1 MRGLLQ
7 TIQTLGRALTPKP
20 RAAAFANKRPV
31 RTPTVL
37 QMESLECGA
46 AALSIV
52 LGYHGRHEPLEQL
65 RVRCGVGRDGAKVSN
80 LLRAARSFGMQATAW
95 STEARELPKLAAP
108 FMVFWNFNHF
118 VVVEGFAD
126 GMVHLN
132 DPAGGRRQVAEA
144 DFAAAFTGV
153 VLTFEPTKEFKTGG
167 GTGGLLQGM
176 LSRMASDRPALLFA
190 ALAGLFM
197 VVPGMVIP
205 VFTRLF
211 VDRIL
216 IDSQMG
222 WFLPILLGL
231 LLSTLLE
238 AGLAWLQGY
247 HLLRLQY
254 KLALAATGRYF
265 WHILHLPVLYFAQR
279 APGEV
284 ASRLGLNESV
294 AKVVS
299 GDLARALINGGLAFF
314 FVAVM
319 LTYDVLLTSIS
330 VAMVCASMTAFH
342 FAARR
347 TQELSISYAI
357 AGGRMQGNAS
367 NGIAMLETLQAS
379 ADDSH
384 FYTKYM
390 AQHALV
396 VNANQRMESSSAQYS
411 QVPLFL
417 MMFNTTLILVIGGL
431 RVMDGYLTIG
441 MLIAYQGLV
450 YNFTRPMSDLFGV
463 LEKVQRLR
471 GDLQRLDDVLNCSPD
486 PLLQTPAP
494 AEPDLSQKLSGAFEL
509 RGLRFAYS
517 PQDKPLFEQLNLK
530 VVAGERIG
538 IIGVSGSGK
547 STLARLIA
555 GVYSADAG
563 EILFDGKARSQYA
576 RDLIVSSLAHVDQDI
591 QFVEGTIRENLTLWD
606 HSLSESQIV
615 AAAKDALIHDFIM
628 TLPKGYDTPMQENGR
643 SLSGG
648 QRQRLE
654 IARALAINPRLLLL
668 DESTSSIDAAAET
681 RILDNC
687 RRRGCTTLI
696 VTHRRFAL
704 RSCDR
709 VMVLERGKV
718 TEEGLFDTLYARE
731 DSTCRRVLED
741 A

>member
-1 MRGLLQ
+1 MGFF
-7 TIQTLGRALTPKP
+7 TPRLIP
-20 RAAAFANKRPV
+20 GVV
-31 RTPTVL
+31 RTPTMM

-46 AALSIV
+46 AALGIV
-52 LGYHGRHEPLEQL
+52 LAYHGRYEPLEQL

-80 LLRAARSFGMQATAW
+80 LLRAARSFGLEAGAW
-95 STEARELPKLAAP
+95 STEAGELPKLKAP

-118 VVVEGFAD
+118 VVVEGFSD
-126 GMVHLN
+126 GLVYLN
-132 DPAGGRRQVAEA
+132 DPASGRRTVAQE

-153 VLTFEPTKEFKTGG
+153 VLTFAKTPQFEPGGATGSLLKTM
-167 GTGGLLQGM
+167 LQ
-176 LSRMASDRPALLFA
+176 RITSDRPALAFA
-190 ALAGLFM
+190 ALAGLFL
-197 VVPGMVIP
+197 VIPGMVIP

-216 IDSQMG
+216 IDNQMG

-238 AGLAWLQGY
+238 AGLAWLQGS

-254 KLALAATGRYF
+254 KLALSATGRYF

-279 APGEV
+279 APGEI
-284 ASRLGLNESV
+284 ASRLSLNESV

-330 VAMVCASMTAFH
+330 VAVVAISMAAFH

-347 TQELSISYAI
+347 TQELSVTYAI
-357 AGGRMQGNAS
+357 ADGRLRGNAS

-396 VNANQRMESSSAQYS
+396 VSANQRMETSSAQYS
-411 QVPLFL
+411 QVPAFL
-417 MMFNTTLILVIGGL
+417 MMFNTTLILVIGGF

-450 YNFTRPMSDLFGV
+450 ANFARPMSDLFNV

-471 GDLQRLDDVLNCSPD
+471 GDLQRLDDVLNCAPD
-486 PLLQTPAP
+486 SLTEHPVPSR
-494 AEPDLSQKLSGAFEL
+494 PDLSQKLSGAL
-509 RGLRFAYS
+509 SLHDVRFAYS
-517 PQDKPLFEQLNLK
+517 PQDKPLFDQLTMQVL
-530 VVAGERIG
+530 AGERIG
-538 IIGVSGSGK
+538 IVGASGAGK
-547 STLARLIA
+547 SSLARLIA
-555 GVYSADAG
+555 GMYAPDGG
-563 EILFDGKARSQYA
+563 EIRFDGQARSA
-576 RDLIVSSLAHVDQDI
+576 HPRELLASSVAHVDQDI
-591 QFVEGTIRENLTLWD
+591 QFFEGTIRENLTLWD
-606 HSLSESQIV
+606 RSLGEAQMV
-615 AAAKDALIHDFIM
+615 AAARDALIHDFIM
-628 TLPKGYDTPMQENGR
+628 GLPQGYDTRMDENGR
-643 SLSGG
+643 NLSGG

-654 IARALAINPRLLLL
+654 IARALTLNPRVLLL
-668 DESTSSIDAAAET
+668 DEATSSLDAASEA

-687 RRRGCTTLI
+687 RRRGCTVLVT
-696 VTHRRFAL
+696 THRRFVLTA
-704 RSCDR
+704 CDR
-709 VMVLERGKV
+709 VMVLQNGRIA
-718 TEEGLFDTLYARE
+718 EEGLFDELYAQP
-731 DSTCRRVLED
+731 DSICRRVLED

>member
-1 MRGLLQ
+1 MGFF
-7 TIQTLGRALTPKP
+7 TPRLIP
-20 RAAAFANKRPV
+20 GVV
-31 RTPTVL
+31 RTPTMM

-46 AALSIV
+46 AALGIV
-52 LGYHGRHEPLEQL
+52 LAYHGRYEPLEQL

-80 LLRAARSFGMQATAW
+80 LLRAARSFGLEAGAW
-95 STEARELPKLAAP
+95 STEAGELPKLKAP

-118 VVVEGFAD
+118 VVVEGFSD
-126 GMVHLN
+126 GVVYLN
-132 DPAGGRRQVAEA
+132 DPASGRRTVAQA

-153 VLTFEPTKEFKTGG
+153 VLTFAKTPQFEPGGATGSLLKTM
-167 GTGGLLQGM
+167 LQ
-176 LSRMASDRPALLFA
+176 RITSDRPALAFA
-190 ALAGLFM
+190 ALAGLFL
-197 VVPGMVIP
+197 VIPGMVIP

-216 IDSQMG
+216 IDNQMG

-238 AGLAWLQGY
+238 AGLAWLQGS

-254 KLALAATGRYF
+254 KLALSATGRYF

-279 APGEV
+279 APGEI
-284 ASRLGLNESV
+284 ASRLSLNESV

-330 VAMVCASMTAFH
+330 VAVVAISMAAFH

-347 TQELSISYAI
+347 TQELSVTYAI
-357 AGGRMQGNAS
+357 ADGRLRGNAS

-396 VNANQRMESSSAQYS
+396 VSANQRMETSSAQYS
-411 QVPLFL
+411 QVPAFL
-417 MMFNTTLILVIGGL
+417 MMFNTTLILVIGGF

-450 YNFTRPMSDLFGV
+450 ANFARPMSDLFNV

-471 GDLQRLDDVLNCSPD
+471 GDLQRLDDVLNCAPD
-486 PLLQTPAP
+486 PLTEHPVPAR
-494 AEPDLSQKLSGAFEL
+494 PDLSQKLSGAL
-509 RGLRFAYS
+509 SLHDVRFAYS
-517 PQDKPLFEQLNLK
+517 PQDKPLFDQLSMQVL
-530 VVAGERIG
+530 AGERIG
-538 IIGVSGSGK
+538 IVGASGAGK
-547 STLARLIA
+547 SSLARLIA
-555 GVYSADAG
+555 GMYAPDGG
-563 EILFDGKARSQYA
+563 EIRFDGQARA
-576 RDLIVSSLAHVDQDI
+576 AHPRELLASSVAHVDQDI
-591 QFVEGTIRENLTLWD
+591 QFFEGTIRENLTLWD
-606 HSLSESQIV
+606 RSLGEAQMV
-615 AAAKDALIHDFIM
+615 AAARDALIHDFIM
-628 TLPKGYDTPMQENGR
+628 GLPQGYDTRMDENGR
-643 SLSGG
+643 NLSGG

-654 IARALAINPRLLLL
+654 IARALTLNPRVLLL
-668 DESTSSIDAAAET
+668 DEATSSLDAASEA

-687 RRRGCTTLI
+687 RRRGCTVLVT
-696 VTHRRFAL
+696 THRRFVLNA
-704 RSCDR
+704 CDR
-709 VMVLERGKV
+709 VMVLQNGRIA
-718 TEEGLFDTLYARE
+718 EEGLFDELYAQP
-731 DSTCRRVLED
+731 DSICRSVLED

>member
-1 MRGLLQ
+1 MGFF
-7 TIQTLGRALTPKP
+7 TPRLIP
-20 RAAAFANKRPV
+20 GVV
-31 RTPTVL
+31 RTPTMM

-46 AALSIV
+46 AALGIV
-52 LGYHGRHEPLEQL
+52 LAYHGRYEPLEQL

-80 LLRAARSFGMQATAW
+80 LLRAARSFGLEAGAW
-95 STEARELPKLAAP
+95 STEAGELPKLKAP

-118 VVVEGFAD
+118 VVVEGFSD
-126 GMVHLN
+126 GVVYLN
-132 DPAGGRRQVAEA
+132 DPASGRRTVAQA

-153 VLTFEPTKEFKTGG
+153 VLTFAKTPQFEPGGATGSLLKTM
-167 GTGGLLQGM
+167 LQ
-176 LSRMASDRPALLFA
+176 RITSDRPALAFA
-190 ALAGLFM
+190 ALAGLFL
-197 VVPGMVIP
+197 VIPGMVIP

-216 IDSQMG
+216 IDNQMG

-238 AGLAWLQGY
+238 AGLAWLQGS

-254 KLALAATGRYF
+254 KLALSATGRYF

-279 APGEV
+279 APGEI
-284 ASRLGLNESV
+284 ASRLSLNESV

-330 VAMVCASMTAFH
+330 VAVVAISMAAFH

-347 TQELSISYAI
+347 TQELSVTYAI
-357 AGGRMQGNAS
+357 ADGRLRGNAS

-396 VNANQRMESSSAQYS
+396 VSANQRMEISSAQYS
-411 QVPLFL
+411 QVPAFL
-417 MMFNTTLILVIGGL
+417 MMFNTTLILVIGGF

-450 YNFTRPMSDLFGV
+450 ANFARPMSDLFNV

-471 GDLQRLDDVLNCSPD
+471 GDLQRLDDVLNCAPD
-486 PLLQTPAP
+486 PLTEHPVPAR
-494 AEPDLSQKLSGAFEL
+494 PDLSQKLSGALSLHEV
-509 RGLRFAYS
+509 RFAYS
-517 PQDKPLFEQLNLK
+517 PQDKPLFDQLNMQVL
-530 VVAGERIG
+530 AGERIG
-538 IIGVSGSGK
+538 IVGASGAGK
-547 STLARLIA
+547 SSLARLIA
-555 GVYSADAG
+555 GMYAPDGG
-563 EILFDGKARSQYA
+563 EIRFDGQPRAAHARELLA
-576 RDLIVSSLAHVDQDI
+576 SSVAHVDQDI
-591 QFVEGTIRENLTLWD
+591 QFFEGTIRENLTLWD
-606 HSLSESQIV
+606 RSLGEAQMV
-615 AAAKDALIHDFIM
+615 AAARDALIHDFIM
-628 TLPKGYDTPMQENGR
+628 SLPQGYDTRMDENGR
-643 SLSGG
+643 NLSGG

-654 IARALAINPRLLLL
+654 IARALTLNPRVLLL
-668 DESTSSIDAAAET
+668 DEATSSLDAASEA

-687 RRRGCTTLI
+687 RRRGCTVLVT
-696 VTHRRFAL
+696 THRRFVLNA
-704 RSCDR
+704 CDR
-709 VMVLERGKV
+709 VMVLQNGRIA
-718 TEEGLFDTLYARE
+718 EEGLFDELYAQP
-731 DSTCRRVLED
+731 DSICRRVLED

>member
-1 MRGLLQ
+1 MGFF
-7 TIQTLGRALTPKP
+7 TPRLIP
-20 RAAAFANKRPV
+20 GVV
-31 RTPTVL
+31 RTPTMM

-46 AALSIV
+46 AALGIV
-52 LGYHGRHEPLEQL
+52 LAYHGRYEPLEQL

-80 LLRAARSFGMQATAW
+80 LLRAARSFGLEAGAW
-95 STEARELPKLAAP
+95 STEAGELPKLKAP

-118 VVVEGFAD
+118 VVVEGFSD
-126 GMVHLN
+126 GVVYLN
-132 DPAGGRRQVAEA
+132 DPASGRRTVAQE

-153 VLTFEPTKEFKTGG
+153 VLTFAKTPQFEPGGATGSLLKTM
-167 GTGGLLQGM
+167 LQ
-176 LSRMASDRPALLFA
+176 RITSDRPALAFA
-190 ALAGLFM
+190 ALAGLFL
-197 VVPGMVIP
+197 VIPGMVIP

-216 IDSQMG
+216 IDNQMG

-238 AGLAWLQGY
+238 AGLAWLQGS

-254 KLALAATGRYF
+254 KLALSATGRYF

-279 APGEV
+279 APGEI
-284 ASRLGLNESV
+284 ASRLSLNESV

-330 VAMVCASMTAFH
+330 VAVVAISMAAFH

-347 TQELSISYAI
+347 TQELSVTYAI
-357 AGGRMQGNAS
+357 ADGRLRGNAS

-396 VNANQRMESSSAQYS
+396 VSANQRMETSSAQYS
-411 QVPLFL
+411 QVPAFL
-417 MMFNTTLILVIGGL
+417 MMFNTTLILVIGGF

-450 YNFTRPMSDLFGV
+450 ANFARPMSDLFNV

-471 GDLQRLDDVLNCSPD
+471 GDLQRLDDVLNCAPD
-486 PLLQTPAP
+486 PLTEHPVPAR
-494 AEPDLSQKLSGAFEL
+494 PDLSQKLSGAL
-509 RGLRFAYS
+509 SLHDVRFAYS
-517 PQDKPLFEQLNLK
+517 PQDKPLFDQLNMEVL
-530 VVAGERIG
+530 AGERIG
-538 IIGVSGSGK
+538 IVGASGAGK
-547 STLARLIA
+547 SSLARLIA
-555 GVYSADAG
+555 GMYAPDGG
-563 EILFDGKARSQYA
+563 EIRFDGQPRTAHARELLA
-576 RDLIVSSLAHVDQDI
+576 SSVAHVDQDI
-591 QFVEGTIRENLTLWD
+591 QFFEGTIRENLTLWD
-606 HSLSESQIV
+606 RSLGEAQMV
-615 AAAKDALIHDFIM
+615 AAARDALIHDFIM
-628 TLPKGYDTPMQENGR
+628 GLPQGYDTRMDENGR
-643 SLSGG
+643 NLSGG

-654 IARALAINPRLLLL
+654 IARALTLNPRVLLL
-668 DESTSSIDAAAET
+668 DEATSSLDAASEA

-687 RRRGCTTLI
+687 RRRGCTVLVT
-696 VTHRRFAL
+696 THRRFVLNA
-704 RSCDR
+704 CDR
-709 VMVLERGKV
+709 VMVLQNGRIA
-718 TEEGLFDTLYARE
+718 EEGLFDALYAQP
-731 DSTCRRVLED
+731 DSICRRVLED

>member
-1 MRGLLQ
+1 MGFF
-7 TIQTLGRALTPKP
+7 TPRLIP
-20 RAAAFANKRPV
+20 GVV
-31 RTPTVL
+31 RTPTMM

-46 AALSIV
+46 AALGIV
-52 LGYHGRHEPLEQL
+52 LAYHGRYEPLEQL

-80 LLRAARSFGMQATAW
+80 LLRAARSFGLEAGAW
-95 STEARELPKLAAP
+95 STEAGELPKLKAP

-118 VVVEGFAD
+118 VVVEGFSD
-126 GMVHLN
+126 GLVYLN
-132 DPAGGRRQVAEA
+132 DPASGRRTVAQE

-153 VLTFEPTKEFKTGG
+153 VLTFAKTPQFEPGGATGS
-167 GTGGLLQGM
+167 LLRTM
-176 LSRMASDRPALLFA
+176 LQRITSDRPALAFA
-190 ALAGLFM
+190 ALAGLFL
-197 VVPGMVIP
+197 VIPGMVIP

-216 IDSQMG
+216 IDNQMG

-238 AGLAWLQGY
+238 AGLAWLQGS

-254 KLALAATGRYF
+254 KLALSATGRYF

-279 APGEV
+279 APGEI
-284 ASRLGLNESV
+284 ASRLSLNESV

-330 VAMVCASMTAFH
+330 VAVVAISMAAFH

-347 TQELSISYAI
+347 TQELSVTYAI
-357 AGGRMQGNAS
+357 ADGRLRGNAS

-396 VNANQRMESSSAQYS
+396 VSANQRMETSSAQYS
-411 QVPLFL
+411 QVPAFL
-417 MMFNTTLILVIGGL
+417 MMFNTTLILVIGGF

-450 YNFTRPMSDLFGV
+450 ANFARPMSDLFNV

-471 GDLQRLDDVLNCSPD
+471 GDLQRLDDVLNCAPD
-486 PLLQTPAP
+486 PLTGHPVPAR
-494 AEPDLSQKLSGAFEL
+494 PDLSQKLSGALTL
-509 RGLRFAYS
+509 RDVRFAYS
-517 PQDKPLFEQLNLK
+517 PQDKPLFDQLDMQVL
-530 VVAGERIG
+530 AGERIG
-538 IIGVSGSGK
+538 IVGASGAGK
-547 STLARLIA
+547 SSLARLIA
-555 GVYSADAG
+555 GMYAPDSG
-563 EILFDGKARSQYA
+563 EIRFDGQARSA
-576 RDLIVSSLAHVDQDI
+576 HPRELLASSVAHVDQDI
-591 QFVEGTIRENLTLWD
+591 QFFEGTIRENLTLWD
-606 HSLSESQIV
+606 RSLGEAQMV
-615 AAAKDALIHDFIM
+615 AAARDALIHDFIM
-628 TLPKGYDTPMQENGR
+628 SLPQGYDTRMDENGR
-643 SLSGG
+643 NLSGG

-654 IARALAINPRLLLL
+654 IARALTLNPRVLLL
-668 DESTSSIDAAAET
+668 DEATSSLDAASEA

-687 RRRGCTTLI
+687 RRRGCTVLVT
-696 VTHRRFAL
+696 THRRFVLNA
-704 RSCDR
+704 CDR
-709 VMVLERGKV
+709 VMVLQNGRIA
-718 TEEGLFDTLYARE
+718 EEGLFDELYAQP
-731 DSTCRRVLED
+731 DSICRRVLED

>member
-1 MRGLLQ
+1 MGLLNKA
-7 TIQTLGRALTPKP
+7 IQR
-20 RAAAFANKRPV
+20 NVV

-46 AALSIV
+46 AALAII

-95 STEARELPKLAAP
+95 STEAAELPKLKMP

-126 GMVHLN
+126 GMAYLN
-132 DPAGGRRQVAEA
+132 DPASGRRQVRAE

-153 VLTFEPTKEFKTGG
+153 VLTFEPDADFKTGG
-167 GTGGLLQGM
+167 ATGGLLQAM
-176 LSRMASDRPALLFA
+176 LARMASDRPALIFA

-231 LLSTLLE
+231 FLSTMLE

-265 WHILHLPVLYFAQR
+265 WHILHLPVLYFSQR

-284 ASRLGLNESV
+284 ASRLALNESV

-319 LTYDVLLTSIS
+319 LTYDVLLTCIS
-330 VAMVCASMTAFH
+330 VTMVCVSMAAFRY
-342 FAARR
+342 AAKR

-357 AGGRMQGNAS
+357 ADGRLRGNAS
-367 NGIAMLETLQAS
+367 NGIAMLETLQAA

-384 FYTKYM
+384 FYTRYM

-396 VNANQRMESSSAQYS
+396 VNANQRMETSSAMYS
-411 QVPLFL
+411 QVPAFL
-417 MMFNTTLILVIGGL
+417 MMFNATLILVIGGF

-450 YNFTRPMSDLFGV
+450 YNFSRPMSDLFNV

-471 GDLQRLDDVLNCSPD
+471 GDLQRLDDVLNCSVD
-486 PLLQTPAP
+486 PLTTAPAP
-494 AEPDLSQKLSGAFEL
+494 QDPDLSQKLSGAFEL
-509 RGLRFAYS
+509 SGLRFAYS
-517 PQDKPLFEQLNLK
+517 PQDKPLFDNLDFSA
-530 VVAGERIG
+530 VAGERIG
-538 IIGVSGSGK
+538 IIGASGSGK
-547 STLARLIA
+547 STLARLVA
-555 GVYSADAG
+555 GMYSPDAG
-563 EILFDGKARSQYA
+563 EVRFDGKPRKNYA
-576 RDLIVSSLAHVDQDI
+576 RAMLASSVAHVDQDI
-591 QFVEGTIRENLTLWD
+591 QFIEGTVRENLTLWD
-606 HSLSESQIV
+606 HSLTEAQIV
-615 AAAKDALIHDFIM
+615 GAAKDALIHDFIM
-628 TLPKGYDTPMQENGR
+628 AMPKGYDTPMQENGR
-643 SLSGG
+643 NLSGG
-648 QRQRLE
+648 QRQRLD
-654 IARALAINPRLLLL
+654 IARALAGNPRILLL
-668 DESTSSIDAAAET
+668 DESTSSIDAASEA
-681 RILDNC
+681 RIMDNC
-687 RRRGCTTLI
+687 RRRGCTTVI
-696 VTHRRFAL
+696 ITHRRFSLQA
-704 RSCDR
+704 CDR
-709 VMVLERGKV
+709 VMVLERGAI
-718 TEEGLFDTLYARE
+718 TEEGLFDTLYAQP
-731 DSTCRRVLED
+731 DSTCRRVLEE

>member
-1 MRGLLQ
+1 M
-7 TIQTLGRALTPKP
+7 AFFKP
-20 RAAAFANKRPV
+20 RLKPGVV

-46 AALSIV
+46 AALGIV
-52 LGYHGRHEPLEQL
+52 LAYHGRYEPLEQL

-80 LLRAARSFGMQATAW
+80 LLHAARSFGLEAGAW
-95 STEARELPKLAAP
+95 STEASELPKLKAP

-126 GMVHLN
+126 GMVYLN
-132 DPAGGRRQVAEA
+132 DPASGRRTVAQA

-153 VLTFEPTKEFKTGG
+153 VLTFARTPEFQSGGATGSLLKT
-167 GTGGLLQGM
+167 M
-176 LSRMASDRPALLFA
+176 LTRITSDRPALAFA
-190 ALAGLFM
+190 ALAGLFL
-197 VVPGMVIP
+197 VIPGMVIP

-216 IDSQMG
+216 IDGQMG

-238 AGLAWLQGY
+238 AGLAWLQGS

-254 KLALAATGRYF
+254 KLALSATGRYF

-279 APGEV
+279 APGEI
-284 ASRLGLNESV
+284 ASRLSLNESV

-330 VAMVCASMTAFH
+330 VAVVAISMGAFH

-347 TQELSISYAI
+347 TQELSVSYAI
-357 AGGRMQGNAS
+357 ADGRLRGNAS

-396 VNANQRMESSSAQYS
+396 VSANQRMETSSAQYS
-411 QVPLFL
+411 QVPAFL
-417 MMFNTTLILVIGGL
+417 MMFNTTLILVIGGF
-431 RVMDGYLTIG
+431 RVMDGFLTIG

-450 YNFTRPMSDLFGV
+450 SNFARPMSDLFNV

-471 GDLQRLDDVLNCSPD
+471 GDLQRLDDVLNSAPD
-486 PLLQTPAP
+486 PLTEHPVPAR
-494 AEPDLSQKLSGAFEL
+494 PDLSQKLSGAL
-509 RGLRFAYS
+509 SLHGLRFAYS
-517 PQDKPLFEQLNLK
+517 PQDKPLFDQLDMQVL
-530 VVAGERIG
+530 AGERIG
-538 IIGVSGSGK
+538 IVGASGAGK
-547 STLARLIA
+547 SSLARLIA
-555 GVYSADAG
+555 GMYAPDAG
-563 EILFDGKARSQYA
+563 EIRFDGVARA
-576 RDLIVSSLAHVDQDI
+576 DHPRELIASSVAHVDQDI
-591 QFVEGTIRENLTLWD
+591 QFFEGTIRENLTLWD
-606 HSLSESQIV
+606 RSLDEAQMV
-615 AAAKDALIHDFIM
+615 AAARDALIHDFIM
-628 TLPKGYDTPMQENGR
+628 GLPQGYDTRMDENGR
-643 SLSGG
+643 NLSGG

-654 IARALAINPRLLLL
+654 IARALTLNPRILLL
-668 DESTSSIDAAAET
+668 DEATSSLDAASEA

-687 RRRGCTTLI
+687 RRRGCTVLLA
-696 VTHRRFAL
+696 THRRFVL

-709 VMVLERGKV
+709 VMVLEAGHV
-718 TEEGLFDTLYARE
+718 AEEGLFDTLYAQP
-731 DSTCRRVLED
+731 DSICRSVLED

>member
-1 MRGLLQ
+1 MGLLNKA
-7 TIQTLGRALTPKP
+7 IQR
-20 RAAAFANKRPV
+20 NVV

-46 AALSIV
+46 AALAII

-95 STEARELPKLAAP
+95 STEAAELPKLKMP

-126 GMVHLN
+126 GMAYLN
-132 DPAGGRRQVAEA
+132 DPASGRRQVRAD

-153 VLTFEPTKEFKTGG
+153 VLTFEPGADFKTGG
-167 GTGGLLQGM
+167 ATGGLLQAM
-176 LSRMASDRPALLFA
+176 LARMASDRPALIFA

-231 LLSTLLE
+231 FLSTMLE

-265 WHILHLPVLYFAQR
+265 WHILHLPVLYFSQR

-284 ASRLGLNESV
+284 ASRLALNESV

-319 LTYDVLLTSIS
+319 LTYDVLLTCIS
-330 VAMVCASMTAFH
+330 VTMVCVSMAAFRY
-342 FAARR
+342 AAKR

-357 AGGRMQGNAS
+357 ADGRLRGNAS
-367 NGIAMLETLQAS
+367 NGIAMLETLQAA

-384 FYTKYM
+384 FYTRYM

-396 VNANQRMESSSAQYS
+396 VNANQRMETSSAMYS
-411 QVPLFL
+411 QVPAFL
-417 MMFNTTLILVIGGL
+417 MMFNATLILVIGGF

-450 YNFTRPMSDLFGV
+450 YNFSRPMSDLFNV

-471 GDLQRLDDVLNCSPD
+471 GDLQRLDDVLNCSVD
-486 PLLQTPAP
+486 PLTTAPAP
-494 AEPDLSQKLSGAFEL
+494 QDPDLSQKLSGAFEL
-509 RGLRFAYS
+509 SGLRFAYS
-517 PQDKPLFEQLNLK
+517 PQDKPLFDNLDFSA
-530 VVAGERIG
+530 VAGERIG
-538 IIGVSGSGK
+538 IIGASGSGK
-547 STLARLIA
+547 STLARLVA
-555 GVYSADAG
+555 GMYSPDAG
-563 EILFDGKARSQYA
+563 EVRFDGKPRKNYA
-576 RDLIVSSLAHVDQDI
+576 RAMLASSVAHVDQDI
-591 QFVEGTIRENLTLWD
+591 QFIEGTVRENLTLWD
-606 HSLSESQIV
+606 HSLTEAQIV
-615 AAAKDALIHDFIM
+615 GAAKDALIHDFIM
-628 TLPKGYDTPMQENGR
+628 AMPKGYDTPMQENGR
-643 SLSGG
+643 NLSGG
-648 QRQRLE
+648 QRQRLD
-654 IARALAINPRLLLL
+654 IARALAGNPRILLL
-668 DESTSSIDAAAET
+668 DESTSSIDAASEA
-681 RILDNC
+681 RIMDNC
-687 RRRGCTTLI
+687 RRRGCTTVI
-696 VTHRRFAL
+696 ITHRRFSLQA
-704 RSCDR
+704 CDR
-709 VMVLERGKV
+709 VMVLERGAI
-718 TEEGLFDTLYARE
+718 TEEGLFDTLYAQPG
-731 DSTCRRVLED
+731 STCRRVLEE

>member
-1 MRGLLQ
+1 MGLLNR
-7 TIQTLGRALTPKP
+7 TMR
-20 RAAAFANKRPV
+20 RNVV

-46 AALSIV
+46 AALAII
-52 LGYHGRHEPLEQL
+52 LGYHGRNEPLEQL

-95 STEARELPKLAAP
+95 STEAAELPKLKMP

-126 GMVHLN
+126 GMAHLN
-132 DPAGGRRQVAEA
+132 DPASGRRQVRAD

-153 VLTFEPTKEFKTGG
+153 VLTFEPGADFKTGG
-167 GTGGLLQGM
+167 ATGGLLQAM
-176 LSRMASDRPALLFA
+176 LERMASDRPALLFA

-231 LLSTLLE
+231 FLSTMLE

-265 WHILHLPVLYFAQR
+265 WHILHLPVLYFSQR

-284 ASRLGLNESV
+284 ASRLALNESV

-319 LTYDVLLTSIS
+319 LTYDVLLTCIS
-330 VAMVCASMTAFH
+330 VTMVCASMAAFRY
-342 FAARR
+342 AAKR

-357 AGGRMQGNAS
+357 ADGRLRGNAS
-367 NGIAMLETLQAS
+367 NGIAMLETLQAG

-384 FYTKYM
+384 FYTKHM
-390 AQHALV
+390 AQQALV
-396 VNANQRMESSSAQYS
+396 VNANQRMETSSAMYS
-411 QVPLFL
+411 QVPAFL
-417 MMFNTTLILVIGGL
+417 MMFNATLILVIGGF

-450 YNFTRPMSDLFGV
+450 FNFSRPMSDLFNV

-471 GDLQRLDDVLNCSPD
+471 GDLQRLDDVLNCSVD
-486 PLLQTPAP
+486 PLTTAPAP
-494 AEPDLSQKLSGAFEL
+494 EDPDLSQKLSGAFEL
-509 RGLRFAYS
+509 SGLRFAYS
-517 PQDKPLFEQLNLK
+517 PQDKPLFDNLDFSA
-530 VVAGERIG
+530 VAGERIG
-538 IIGVSGSGK
+538 IIGASGSGK
-547 STLARLIA
+547 STLARLVA
-555 GVYSADAG
+555 GMYSPDAG
-563 EILFDGKARSQYA
+563 EIRFDGKAR
-576 RDLIVSSLAHVDQDI
+576 RDYTRAMLASSVAHVDQDI
-591 QFVEGTIRENLTLWD
+591 QFIEGTVRENLTLWD
-606 HSLSESQIV
+606 HSLTEAQIV
-615 AAAKDALIHDFIM
+615 GAAKDALIHDFIM
-628 TLPKGYDTPMQENGR
+628 AMPKGYDTPMQENGR
-643 SLSGG
+643 NLSGG
-648 QRQRLE
+648 QRQRLD
-654 IARALAINPRLLLL
+654 IARALAGNPRILLL
-668 DESTSSIDAAAET
+668 DESTSSIDAASEA
-681 RILDNC
+681 RIMDNC
-687 RRRGCTTLI
+687 RRRGCTTVI
-696 VTHRRFAL
+696 ITHRRFSLQA
-704 RSCDR
+704 CDR
-709 VMVLERGKV
+709 VMVLERGAI
-718 TEEGLFDTLYARE
+718 TEEGTFDTLYAQR
-731 DSTCRRVLED
+731 DSTCRRVLEE

>member
-1 MRGLLQ
+1 MRLLKKA
-7 TIQTLGRALTPKP
+7 IAR
-20 RAAAFANKRPV
+20 NVV

-46 AALSIV
+46 AALAIV
-52 LGYHGRHEPLEQL
+52 LGYHGRHEAVEQL

-80 LLRAARSFGMQATAW
+80 ILRAARSVGMQATAW
-95 STEARELPKLAAP
+95 STEASELPKLQAP
-108 FMVFWNFNHF
+108 YMVFWNFNHF
-118 VVVEGFAD
+118 VVVEGFDD

-132 DPAGGRRQVAEA
+132 DPASGRRQVRAA

-153 VLTFEPTKEFKTGG
+153 VLTFEPTREFKTSGAGG
-167 GTGGLLQGM
+167 SLLKGM
-176 LSRMASDRPALLFA
+176 VSRMASDRPALIFA

-216 IDSQMG
+216 IGSQMS

-231 LLSTLLE
+231 FMSTMLE
-238 AGLAWLQGY
+238 AGLAWLQGA

-265 WHILHLPVLYFAQR
+265 WHILHLPVLYFSQR

-330 VAMVCASMTAFH
+330 VAMVCASMAAFH

-347 TQELSISYAI
+347 TQELSITYAI
-357 AGGRMQGNAS
+357 AGGRLRGNSA

-390 AQHALV
+390 AQHALT
-396 VNANQRMESSSAQYS
+396 VNANQRMETSSAQYS
-411 QVPLFL
+411 QVPAFL
-417 MMFNTTLILVIGGL
+417 MMFNATLILVIGGL

-450 YNFTRPMSDLFGV
+450 YNFSRPMSDLFGV

-471 GDLQRLDDVLNCSPD
+471 GDLQRLDDVLNCSID
-486 PLLQTPAP
+486 PLTQVPAP
-494 AEPDLSQKLSGAFEL
+494 AAPDLSQKLSGAFAL
-509 RGLRFAYS
+509 RALCFAYS
-517 PQDKPLFEQLNLK
+517 PQDKPLFDKLHLTAL
-530 VVAGERIG
+530 AGERIG
-538 IIGVSGSGK
+538 IVGASGSGK
-547 STLARLIA
+547 SSLARLIA
-555 GVYSADAG
+555 GMYSPDAG
-563 EILFDGKARSQYA
+563 EVCFDGKPRSAYA
-576 RDLIVSSLAHVDQDI
+576 RELLVSSIAHVDQDI
-591 QFVEGTIRENLTLWD
+591 QFIEGTVRENLTLWD
-606 HSLSESQIV
+606 RSLSESHMV
-615 AAAKDALIHDFIM
+615 EAAKDALIHDFIM
-628 TLPKGYDTPMQENGR
+628 SMPNGYDTRMEENGR
-643 SLSGG
+643 NLSGG

-654 IARALAINPRLLLL
+654 IARALAGNPRLLLL
-668 DESTSSIDAAAET
+668 DESTSSIDAASEA

-696 VTHRRFAL
+696 ATHRRFSL
-704 RSCDR
+704 RACDR
-709 VMVLERGKV
+709 IMVLERGV
-718 TEEGLFDTLYARE
+718 IAEEGLFDRLYA
-731 DSTCRRVLED
+731 DAGSACRRVLED

>member
-1 MRGLLQ
+1 MGLL
-7 TIQTLGRALTPKP
+7 
-20 RAAAFANKRPV
+20 NKAIHRNVV

-46 AALSIV
+46 AALAII

-95 STEARELPKLAAP
+95 STEATELPKLKTP

-126 GMVHLN
+126 GMAHLN
-132 DPAGGRRQVAEA
+132 DPASGRRQVRAD

-153 VLTFEPTKEFKTGG
+153 VLTFEPGPDFKTGG
-167 GTGGLLQGM
+167 ATGGLLQAM
-176 LSRMASDRPALLFA
+176 LARMASDRPALIFA

-231 LLSTLLE
+231 FLSTMLE

-265 WHILHLPVLYFAQR
+265 WHILHLPVLYFSQR

-284 ASRLGLNESV
+284 ASRLSLNESV

-319 LTYDVLLTSIS
+319 LTYDVLLTCIS
-330 VAMVCASMTAFH
+330 VTMVCVSMAAFRY
-342 FAARR
+342 AAKR

-357 AGGRMQGNAS
+357 ADGRLRGNAS
-367 NGIAMLETLQAS
+367 NGIAMLETLQAA

-384 FYTKYM
+384 FYTRYM

-396 VNANQRMESSSAQYS
+396 VNANQRMETSSAMYS
-411 QVPLFL
+411 QVPAFL
-417 MMFNTTLILVIGGL
+417 MMFNATLILVIGGF

-450 YNFTRPMSDLFGV
+450 YNFSRPMSDLFNV

-471 GDLQRLDDVLNCSPD
+471 GDLQRLDDVLNCSAD
-486 PLLQTPAP
+486 PLTTAPAP
-494 AEPDLSQKLSGAFEL
+494 DNPDLSQKLSGAFEL
-509 RGLRFAYS
+509 SGLRFAYS
-517 PQDKPLFEQLNLK
+517 PQDKPLFDNLDFSA
-530 VVAGERIG
+530 VAGERIG
-538 IIGVSGSGK
+538 IIGASGSGK
-547 STLARLIA
+547 STLARLVA
-555 GVYSADAG
+555 GMYSPDAG
-563 EILFDGKARSQYA
+563 EVRFDGKPRKDYA
-576 RDLIVSSLAHVDQDI
+576 RAMLASSVAHVDQDI
-591 QFVEGTIRENLTLWD
+591 QFIEGTVRENLTLWD
-606 HSLSESQIV
+606 HSLTEAQIV
-615 AAAKDALIHDFIM
+615 GAAKDALIHDFIM
-628 TLPKGYDTPMQENGR
+628 AMPKGYDTPMQENGR
-643 SLSGG
+643 NLSGG
-648 QRQRLE
+648 QRQRLD
-654 IARALAINPRLLLL
+654 IARALAGNPRILLL
-668 DESTSSIDAAAET
+668 DESTSSIDAASEA
-681 RILDNC
+681 RIMDNC
-687 RRRGCTTLI
+687 RRRGCTTVI
-696 VTHRRFAL
+696 ITHRRFSLQA
-704 RSCDR
+704 CDR
-709 VMVLERGKV
+709 VMVLERGAI
-718 TEEGLFDTLYARE
+718 TEEGLFDTLYAQP
-731 DSTCRRVLED
+731 DSTCRRVLEE

>member
-1 MRGLLQ
+1 MGFF
-7 TIQTLGRALTPKP
+7 TPRLIP
-20 RAAAFANKRPV
+20 GVV
-31 RTPTVL
+31 RTPTMM

-46 AALSIV
+46 AALGIV
-52 LGYHGRHEPLEQL
+52 LAYHGRYEPLEQL

-80 LLRAARSFGMQATAW
+80 LLRAARSFGLEAGAW
-95 STEARELPKLAAP
+95 STEPGELPKLKAP

-118 VVVEGFAD
+118 VVVEGFSD
-126 GMVHLN
+126 GLVYLN
-132 DPAGGRRQVAEA
+132 DPASGRRTVAQE

-153 VLTFEPTKEFKTGG
+153 VLTFAKTPQFEPGGATGSLLKTM
-167 GTGGLLQGM
+167 LQ
-176 LSRMASDRPALLFA
+176 RITSDRPALAFA
-190 ALAGLFM
+190 ALAGLFL
-197 VVPGMVIP
+197 VIPGMVIP

-216 IDSQMG
+216 IDNQMG

-238 AGLAWLQGY
+238 AGLAWLQGS

-254 KLALAATGRYF
+254 KLALSATGRYF

-279 APGEV
+279 APGEI
-284 ASRLGLNESV
+284 ASRLSLNESV

-330 VAMVCASMTAFH
+330 VAVVAISMAAFH

-347 TQELSISYAI
+347 TQELSVTYAI
-357 AGGRMQGNAS
+357 ADGRLRGNAS

-396 VNANQRMESSSAQYS
+396 VSANQRMETSSAQYS
-411 QVPLFL
+411 QVPAFL
-417 MMFNTTLILVIGGL
+417 MMFNTTLILVIGGF

-450 YNFTRPMSDLFGV
+450 ANFARPMSDLFNV

-471 GDLQRLDDVLNCSPD
+471 GDLQRLDDVLNCAPD
-486 PLLQTPAP
+486 PLTAHPVPAR
-494 AEPDLSQKLSGAFEL
+494 PDLSQKLSGAL
-509 RGLRFAYS
+509 SLHDVRFAYS
-517 PQDKPLFEQLNLK
+517 PQDKPLFDQLNMQVL
-530 VVAGERIG
+530 AGERIG
-538 IIGVSGSGK
+538 IVGASGAGK
-547 STLARLIA
+547 SSLARLIA
-555 GVYSADAG
+555 GMYGPDSG
-563 EILFDGKARSQYA
+563 EIRFDGQARSA
-576 RDLIVSSLAHVDQDI
+576 HPRELLASSVAHVDQDI
-591 QFVEGTIRENLTLWD
+591 QFFEGTIRENLTLWD
-606 HSLSESQIV
+606 RSLDEAQMV
-615 AAAKDALIHDFIM
+615 AAARDALIHDFIM
-628 TLPKGYDTPMQENGR
+628 GLPQGYDTRMDENGR
-643 SLSGG
+643 NLSGG

-654 IARALAINPRLLLL
+654 IARSLTLNPRVLLL
-668 DESTSSIDAAAET
+668 DEATSSLDAASES

-687 RRRGCTTLI
+687 RRRGCTVLVT
-696 VTHRRFAL
+696 THRRFVLNA
-704 RSCDR
+704 CDR
-709 VMVLERGKV
+709 VMVLQNGRIA
-718 TEEGLFDTLYARE
+718 EEGLFDELYAQP
-731 DSTCRRVLED
+731 DSICRRVLED

>member
-1 MRGLLQ
+1 MGFF
-7 TIQTLGRALTPKP
+7 TPRLIP
-20 RAAAFANKRPV
+20 GVV
-31 RTPTVL
+31 RTPTMM

-46 AALSIV
+46 AALGIV
-52 LGYHGRHEPLEQL
+52 LAYHGRYEPLEQL

-80 LLRAARSFGMQATAW
+80 LLRAARSFGLEAGAW
-95 STEARELPKLAAP
+95 STEAGELPKLKAP

-118 VVVEGFAD
+118 VVVEGFSD
-126 GMVHLN
+126 GVVYLN
-132 DPAGGRRQVAEA
+132 DPASGRRTVAQA

-153 VLTFEPTKEFKTGG
+153 VLTFAKTPQFEPGGATGSLLKTM
-167 GTGGLLQGM
+167 LQ
-176 LSRMASDRPALLFA
+176 RITSDRPALAFA
-190 ALAGLFM
+190 ALAGLFL
-197 VVPGMVIP
+197 VIPGMVIP

-216 IDSQMG
+216 IDNQMG

-238 AGLAWLQGY
+238 AGLAWLQGS

-254 KLALAATGRYF
+254 KLALSATGRYF

-279 APGEV
+279 APGEI
-284 ASRLGLNESV
+284 ASRLSLNESV

-330 VAMVCASMTAFH
+330 VAVVAISMAAFH

-347 TQELSISYAI
+347 TQELSVTYAI
-357 AGGRMQGNAS
+357 ADGRLRGNAS

-396 VNANQRMESSSAQYS
+396 VSANQRMEISSAQYS
-411 QVPLFL
+411 QVPAFL
-417 MMFNTTLILVIGGL
+417 MMFNTTLILVIGGF

-450 YNFTRPMSDLFGV
+450 ANFARPMSDLFNV

-471 GDLQRLDDVLNCSPD
+471 GDLQRLDDVLNCAPD
-486 PLLQTPAP
+486 PLTEHPVPAR
-494 AEPDLSQKLSGAFEL
+494 PDLSQKLSGALSLHEV
-509 RGLRFAYS
+509 RFAYS
-517 PQDKPLFEQLNLK
+517 PQDKPLFDQLNMQVL
-530 VVAGERIG
+530 AGERIG
-538 IIGVSGSGK
+538 IVGASGAGK
-547 STLARLIA
+547 SSLARLIA
-555 GVYSADAG
+555 GMYAPDGG
-563 EILFDGKARSQYA
+563 EIRFDGQPRAAHARELLA
-576 RDLIVSSLAHVDQDI
+576 SSVAHVDQDI
-591 QFVEGTIRENLTLWD
+591 QFFEGTIRENLTLWD
-606 HSLSESQIV
+606 RSLGEAQMV
-615 AAAKDALIHDFIM
+615 AAARDALIHDFIM
-628 TLPKGYDTPMQENGR
+628 SLPQGYDTRMDENGR
-643 SLSGG
+643 NLSGG

-654 IARALAINPRLLLL
+654 IARALTLNPRVLLL
-668 DESTSSIDAAAET
+668 DEATSSLDAASEA

-687 RRRGCTTLI
+687 RRRGCTVLVT
-696 VTHRRFAL
+696 THRRFVL
-704 RSCDR
+704 NVCDR
-709 VMVLERGKV
+709 VMVLQNGRIA
-718 TEEGLFDTLYARE
+718 EEGLFDELYAQP
-731 DSTCRRVLED
+731 DSICRRVLED

>member
-1 MRGLLQ
+1 M
-7 TIQTLGRALTPKP
+7 RALKK
-20 RAAAFANKRPV
+20 AINGGVV

-46 AALSIV
+46 AALGIM
-52 LGYHGRHEPLEQL
+52 LAYYGRHEPLEQL

-80 LLRAARSFGMQATAW
+80 LLRAARSFGMEATAW
-95 STEARELPKLAAP
+95 STEAKELPKLEAP

-126 GMVHLN
+126 GLVYLN
-132 DPAGGRRQVAEA
+132 DPASGRRSVRAE

-153 VLTFEPTKEFKTGG
+153 VLTFKPTPEFKTGG
-167 GTGGLLQGM
+167 ASGGVLRAM
-176 LSRMASDRPALLFA
+176 VDRMASDRPAIAFA

-216 IDSQMG
+216 IDSQMS

-231 LLSTLLE
+231 LLSTMME
-238 AGLAWLQGY
+238 AALAWLQGS

-265 WHILHLPVLYFAQR
+265 WHILHLPVLYFSQR

-294 AKVVS
+294 AKVIS

-330 VAMVCASMTAFH
+330 VAMVCASMAAFH
-342 FAARR
+342 YAAKR

-357 AGGRMQGNAS
+357 AGGRLQGNAS
-367 NGIAMLETLQAS
+367 NGIATLETLQAN

-384 FYTKYM
+384 FYTKHM
-390 AQHALV
+390 AQQALV
-396 VNANQRMESSSAQYS
+396 VNANQRMETSSAIYS
-411 QVPLFL
+411 QVPAFL
-417 MMFNTTLILVIGGL
+417 MMFNATLILVIGGF

-450 YNFTRPMSDLFGV
+450 YNFSRPMSDLFNAM
-463 LEKVQRLR
+463 EKVQRLR
-471 GDLQRLDDVLNCSPD
+471 GDLQRLDDVLNCSLD
-486 PLLQTPAP
+486 PLTTAPSPVTQQPAH
-494 AEPDLSQKLSGAFEL
+494 KLSGRFEL

-517 PQDKPLFEQLNLK
+517 PQDKPLFEQLDLHAL
-530 VVAGERIG
+530 AGERIG
-538 IIGVSGSGK
+538 IVGASGSGK
-547 STLARLIA
+547 STLMRLIA
-555 GVYSADAG
+555 GMYAPDAG
-563 EILFDGKARSQYA
+563 EIRFDGQPRSA
-576 RDLIVSSLAHVDQDI
+576 WPRAVLAGSVAHVDQDI
-591 QFVEGTIRENLTLWD
+591 QFIEGTVRENLTLWD
-606 HSLSESQIV
+606 ASLSETQIV
-615 AAAKDALIHDFIM
+615 AAARDALIHDFIM
-628 TLPKGYDTPMQENGR
+628 SLPKGYDTRMEENGR
-643 SLSGG
+643 NLSGG

-654 IARALAINPRLLLL
+654 IARALAGNPRLLLL
-668 DESTSSIDAAAET
+668 DESTSAVDAESEA

-687 RRRGCTTLI
+687 RRRGCTTVV
-696 VTHRRFAL
+696 VTHRRFSL
-704 RSCDR
+704 RACDR
-709 VMVLERGKV
+709 VMVLERGAI
-718 TEEGLFDTLYARE
+718 TEQGPFDTLYAERG
-731 DSTCRRVLED
+731 STCRRVLEE

>member
-1 MRGLLQ
+1 M
-7 TIQTLGRALTPKP
+7 AV
-20 RAAAFANKRPV
+20 V

-46 AALSIV
+46 AALGIV

-80 LLRAARSFGMQATAW
+80 LLRAARSFGMKAGAW
-95 STEARELPKLAAP
+95 STEAAELPKLRAP

-126 GMVHLN
+126 GVAYLN
-132 DPAGGRRQVAEA
+132 DPASGRRQVPAA
-144 DFAAAFTGV
+144 DFAAAFTGL
-153 VLTFEPTKEFKTGG
+153 VLTFEPGPDFKAGG
-167 GTGGLLQGM
+167 ATGGLLKSM
-176 LSRMASDRPALLFA
+176 LGRMASDRPALMFA

-197 VVPGMVIP
+197 VIPGMVIP

-231 LLSTLLE
+231 LLATMLE

-247 HLLRLQY
+247 HLMRLQF

-330 VAMVCASMTAFH
+330 VGMVTISMAAFH
-342 FAARR
+342 YAARR
-347 TQELSISYAI
+347 TQELSITTAI
-357 AGGRMQGNAS
+357 AEGRLRGNAAS
-367 NGIAMLETLQAS
+367 GIAMLETLQAS

-396 VNANQRMESSSAQYS
+396 LNANQRLETSSAKYG
-411 QVPLFL
+411 QVPAFL

-450 YNFTRPMSDLFGV
+450 YNFSRPMLDLFNV

-486 PLLQTPAP
+486 PLTQNTPP
-494 AEPDLSQKLSGAFEL
+494 ARPDLSQKLSGALEL
-509 RGLRFAYS
+509 DALRFAYS
-517 PQDKPLFEQLNLK
+517 PQDPPLFNGLSMSVL
-530 VVAGERIG
+530 AGERVAIVG
-538 IIGVSGSGK
+538 QSGSGK
-547 STLARLIA
+547 SSLARLIA
-555 GVYSADAG
+555 GIYSPDQG
-563 EILFDGKARSQYA
+563 EIRFDGQPRAALARELVA
-576 RDLIVSSLAHVDQDI
+576 SSVAHVDQDI
-591 QFVEGTIRENLTLWD
+591 QFFEGTIRDNLTLWD
-606 HSLSESQIV
+606 RSLSEAQMV
-615 AAAKDALIHDFIM
+615 AAAKDALIHDFIAS
-628 TLPKGYDTPMQENGR
+628 LPQGYDTKMDENGR
-643 SLSGG
+643 NLSGG
-648 QRQRLE
+648 QRQRLD
-654 IARALAINPRLLLL
+654 IARALAGNPRVLLL
-668 DESTSSIDAAAET
+668 DEATNSLDAAAET
-681 RILDNC
+681 RILENC
-687 RRRGCTTLI
+687 RRRGCTTI
-696 VTHRRFAL
+696 ISTHRRFTL
-704 RSCDR
+704 RNCDR
-709 VMVLERGKV
+709 VLVLDGGRIVEQGPFAHLAAQPNSV
-718 TEEGLFDTLYARE
+718 
-731 DSTCRRVLED
+731 CQRVLED

>member
-1 MRGLLQ
+1 ML
-7 TIQTLGRALTPKP
+7 
-20 RAAAFANKRPV
+20 V
-31 RTPTVL
+31 RTPTVM

-46 AALSIV
+46 AALAII
-52 LGYHGRHEPLEQL
+52 LGYYGRHEPLEQL

-95 STEARELPKLAAP
+95 STEAKELPKLDAP

-126 GMVHLN
+126 GLVYLN
-132 DPAGGRRQVAEA
+132 DPATGRRQVQAD

-153 VLTFEPTKEFKTGG
+153 VLTFEPTADFKKGG
-167 GTGGLLQGM
+167 ATGGLLKGM
-176 LSRMASDRPALLFA
+176 LDRMASDRPALMFA

-216 IDSQMG
+216 IDSQMS

-238 AGLAWLQGY
+238 AGLAWLQGA

-265 WHILHLPVLYFAQR
+265 WHILHLPVLYFSQR

-330 VAMVCASMTAFH
+330 VLIVGASMAVFH
-342 FAARR
+342 FAAKR
-347 TQELSISYAI
+347 TQALSVSYAI
-357 AGGRMQGNAS
+357 ASGRLQGNAA
-367 NGIAMLETLQAS
+367 NGIAMMETLQAS

-384 FYTKYM
+384 FYTKHM

-396 VNANQRMESSSAQYS
+396 VNANQRMETSSAEYA
-411 QVPLFL
+411 QVPAFL
-417 MMFNTTLILVIGGL
+417 MLFNATLILVIGGL

-450 YNFTRPMSDLFGV
+450 YNFSRPMLDLFNV

-471 GDLQRLDDVLNCSPD
+471 GDLQRLDDVLNCSVD
-486 PLLQTPAP
+486 PLTTAP
-494 AEPDLSQKLSGAFEL
+494 EPEQPDLSQKLSGAFEL
-509 RGLRFAYS
+509 SGLRFAYS
-517 PQDKPLFEQLNLK
+517 PQDQPLFEQLNFSG
-530 VVAGERIG
+530 VPGERIG
-538 IIGVSGSGK
+538 IIGASGAGK

-555 GVYSADAG
+555 GMYLPDDG
-563 EILFDGKARSQYA
+563 EIRFDGAPRAAHARA
-576 RDLIVSSLAHVDQDI
+576 LLTSSIAHVDQDI
-591 QFVEGTIRENLTLWD
+591 QFIEGTIRENLTLWD
-606 HSLSESQIV
+606 RSLSEAQVV

-628 TLPKGYDTPMQENGR
+628 SLPKGYDTRMEENGR
-643 SLSGG
+643 NLSGG

-654 IARALAINPRLLLL
+654 IARALAGNPRILLL
-668 DESTSSIDAAAET
+668 DEATSAIEASAEA
-681 RILDNC
+681 RILDHC
-687 RRRGCTTLI
+687 RRRGCTTI
-696 VTHRRFAL
+696 IITHRRFSL
-704 RSCDR
+704 RACDR
-709 VMVLERGKV
+709 VMVLERGAI
-718 TEEGLFDTLYARE
+718 TEQGLFDTLYAQQ
-731 DSTCRRVLED
+731 DSTCRRVLEE

>member
-1 MRGLLQ
+1 MGFF
-7 TIQTLGRALTPKP
+7 TPRLIP
-20 RAAAFANKRPV
+20 GVV
-31 RTPTVL
+31 RTPTMM

-46 AALSIV
+46 AALGIV
-52 LGYHGRHEPLEQL
+52 LAYHGRYEPLEQL

-80 LLRAARSFGMQATAW
+80 LLRAARSFGLEAGAW
-95 STEARELPKLAAP
+95 STEAGELPKLKAP

-118 VVVEGFAD
+118 VVVEGFSD
-126 GMVHLN
+126 GVVYLN
-132 DPAGGRRQVAEA
+132 DPASGRRTVAQA

-153 VLTFEPTKEFKTGG
+153 VLTFAKTPQFEPGGATGS
-167 GTGGLLQGM
+167 LLRTM
-176 LSRMASDRPALLFA
+176 LQRITSDRPALAFA
-190 ALAGLFM
+190 ALAGLFL
-197 VVPGMVIP
+197 VIPGMVIP

-216 IDSQMG
+216 IDNQMG

-238 AGLAWLQGY
+238 AGLAWLQGS

-254 KLALAATGRYF
+254 KLALSATGRYF

-279 APGEV
+279 APGEI
-284 ASRLGLNESV
+284 ASRLSLNESV

-330 VAMVCASMTAFH
+330 VAVVAISMAAFH

-347 TQELSISYAI
+347 TQELSVTYAI
-357 AGGRMQGNAS
+357 ADGRLRGNAS

-396 VNANQRMESSSAQYS
+396 VSANQRMETSSAQYS
-411 QVPLFL
+411 QVPAFL
-417 MMFNTTLILVIGGL
+417 MMFNTTLILVIGGF

-450 YNFTRPMSDLFGV
+450 ANFARPMSDLFNV

-471 GDLQRLDDVLNCSPD
+471 GDLQRLDDVLNCAPD
-486 PLLQTPAP
+486 PLTEHPVPAR
-494 AEPDLSQKLSGAFEL
+494 PDLSQKLSGAL
-509 RGLRFAYS
+509 ALHDVRFAYS
-517 PQDKPLFEQLNLK
+517 PQDKPLFDQLNMQVL
-530 VVAGERIG
+530 AGERIG
-538 IIGVSGSGK
+538 IVGASGAGK
-547 STLARLIA
+547 SSLARLIA
-555 GVYSADAG
+555 GMYAPDSG
-563 EILFDGKARSQYA
+563 EIRFDGQPRAAHARELLA
-576 RDLIVSSLAHVDQDI
+576 SSVAHVDQDI
-591 QFVEGTIRENLTLWD
+591 QFFEGTIRENLTLWD
-606 HSLSESQIV
+606 RSLGEAQMV
-615 AAAKDALIHDFIM
+615 AAARDALIHDFIM
-628 TLPKGYDTPMQENGR
+628 GLPQGYDTRMDENGR
-643 SLSGG
+643 NLSGG

-654 IARALAINPRLLLL
+654 IARALTLNPRVLLL
-668 DESTSSIDAAAET
+668 DEATSSLDAASEA

-687 RRRGCTTLI
+687 RRRGCTVLVT
-696 VTHRRFAL
+696 THRRFVLNA
-704 RSCDR
+704 CDR
-709 VMVLERGKV
+709 VMVLQNGRIA
-718 TEEGLFDTLYARE
+718 EEGLFDELYAQQ
-731 DSTCRRVLED
+731 DSICRRVLED

>member
-1 MRGLLQ
+1 MGFF
-7 TIQTLGRALTPKP
+7 TPRLIP
-20 RAAAFANKRPV
+20 GVV
-31 RTPTVL
+31 RTPTMM

-46 AALSIV
+46 AALGIV
-52 LGYHGRHEPLEQL
+52 LAYHGRYEPLEQL

-80 LLRAARSFGMQATAW
+80 LLRAARSFGLEAGAW
-95 STEARELPKLAAP
+95 STEAGELPKLKAP

-118 VVVEGFAD
+118 VVVEGFSD
-126 GMVHLN
+126 GLVYLN
-132 DPAGGRRQVAEA
+132 DPASGRRTVAQE

-153 VLTFEPTKEFKTGG
+153 VLTFAKTPQFEPGGATGSLLKTM
-167 GTGGLLQGM
+167 LQ
-176 LSRMASDRPALLFA
+176 RITSDRPALAFA
-190 ALAGLFM
+190 ALAGLFL
-197 VVPGMVIP
+197 VIPGMVIP

-216 IDSQMG
+216 IDNQMG

-238 AGLAWLQGY
+238 AGLAWLQGS

-254 KLALAATGRYF
+254 KLALSATGRYF

-279 APGEV
+279 APGEI
-284 ASRLGLNESV
+284 ASRLSLNESV

-330 VAMVCASMTAFH
+330 VAVVAISMAAFH

-347 TQELSISYAI
+347 TQELSVTYAI
-357 AGGRMQGNAS
+357 ADGRLRGNAS

-396 VNANQRMESSSAQYS
+396 VSANQRMETSSAQYS
-411 QVPLFL
+411 QVPAFL
-417 MMFNTTLILVIGGL
+417 MMFNTTLILVIGGF

-450 YNFTRPMSDLFGV
+450 ANFARPMSDLFNV

-471 GDLQRLDDVLNCSPD
+471 GDLQRLDDVLNCAPD
-486 PLLQTPAP
+486 PLTEHPVP
-494 AEPDLSQKLSGAFEL
+494 SRPDLSQKLSGAL
-509 RGLRFAYS
+509 SLHDVRFAYS
-517 PQDKPLFEQLNLK
+517 PQDKPLFDQLTMQVL
-530 VVAGERIG
+530 AGERIG
-538 IIGVSGSGK
+538 IVGASGAGK
-547 STLARLIA
+547 SSLARLIA
-555 GVYSADAG
+555 GMYAPDGG
-563 EILFDGKARSQYA
+563 EIRFDGQARSA
-576 RDLIVSSLAHVDQDI
+576 HPRELLASSVAHVDQDI
-591 QFVEGTIRENLTLWD
+591 QFFEGTIRENLTLWD
-606 HSLSESQIV
+606 RSLGEAQMV
-615 AAAKDALIHDFIM
+615 AAARDALIHDFIM
-628 TLPKGYDTPMQENGR
+628 GLPQGYDTRMDENGR
-643 SLSGG
+643 NLSGG

-654 IARALAINPRLLLL
+654 IARALTLNPRVLLL
-668 DESTSSIDAAAET
+668 DEATSSLDAASEA

-687 RRRGCTTLI
+687 RRRGCTVLVT
-696 VTHRRFAL
+696 THRRFVLTA
-704 RSCDR
+704 CDR
-709 VMVLERGKV
+709 VMVLQNGRIA
-718 TEEGLFDTLYARE
+718 EEGLFDELYAQP
-731 DSTCRRVLED
+731 DSICRRVLED

>member
-1 MRGLLQ
+1 MGLL
-7 TIQTLGRALTPKP
+7 
-20 RAAAFANKRPV
+20 NKAIHRNVV

-46 AALSIV
+46 AALAII

-95 STEARELPKLAAP
+95 STEATELPKLKTP

-126 GMVHLN
+126 GMAHLN
-132 DPAGGRRQVAEA
+132 DPASGRRQVRAD

-153 VLTFEPTKEFKTGG
+153 VLTFEPGADFKTGG
-167 GTGGLLQGM
+167 ATGGLLQAM
-176 LSRMASDRPALLFA
+176 LARMASDRPALIFA

-231 LLSTLLE
+231 FLSTMLE

-265 WHILHLPVLYFAQR
+265 WHILHLPVLYFSQR

-284 ASRLGLNESV
+284 ASRLSLNESV

-319 LTYDVLLTSIS
+319 LTYDVLLTCIS
-330 VAMVCASMTAFH
+330 VTMVCVSMAAFRY
-342 FAARR
+342 AAKR

-357 AGGRMQGNAS
+357 ADGRLRGNAS
-367 NGIAMLETLQAS
+367 NGIAMLETLQAA

-384 FYTKYM
+384 FYTRYM

-396 VNANQRMESSSAQYS
+396 VNANQRMETSSAMYS
-411 QVPLFL
+411 QVPAFL
-417 MMFNTTLILVIGGL
+417 MMFNATLILVIGGF

-450 YNFTRPMSDLFGV
+450 YNFSRPMSDLFNV

-471 GDLQRLDDVLNCSPD
+471 GDLQRLDDVLNCSVD
-486 PLLQTPAP
+486 PLTTAPAP
-494 AEPDLSQKLSGAFEL
+494 DNPDLSQKLSGAFEL
-509 RGLRFAYS
+509 SGLRFAYS
-517 PQDKPLFEQLNLK
+517 PQDKPLFDNLDFSA
-530 VVAGERIG
+530 VAGERIG
-538 IIGVSGSGK
+538 IIGASGSGK
-547 STLARLIA
+547 STLARLVA
-555 GVYSADAG
+555 GMYSPDAG
-563 EILFDGKARSQYA
+563 EVRFDGKPRKDYA
-576 RDLIVSSLAHVDQDI
+576 RAMLASSVAHVDQDI
-591 QFVEGTIRENLTLWD
+591 QFIEGTVRENLTLWD
-606 HSLSESQIV
+606 HSLTEAQIV
-615 AAAKDALIHDFIM
+615 GAAKDALIHDFIM
-628 TLPKGYDTPMQENGR
+628 AMPKGYDTPMQENGR
-643 SLSGG
+643 NLSGG
-648 QRQRLE
+648 QRQRLD
-654 IARALAINPRLLLL
+654 IARALAGNPRILLL
-668 DESTSSIDAAAET
+668 DESTSSIDAASEA
-681 RILDNC
+681 RIMDNC
-687 RRRGCTTLI
+687 RRRGCTTVI
-696 VTHRRFAL
+696 ITHRRFSLQA
-704 RSCDR
+704 CDR
-709 VMVLERGKV
+709 VMVLERGAI
-718 TEEGLFDTLYARE
+718 TEEGLFDTLYAQP
-731 DSTCRRVLED
+731 DSTCRRVLEE